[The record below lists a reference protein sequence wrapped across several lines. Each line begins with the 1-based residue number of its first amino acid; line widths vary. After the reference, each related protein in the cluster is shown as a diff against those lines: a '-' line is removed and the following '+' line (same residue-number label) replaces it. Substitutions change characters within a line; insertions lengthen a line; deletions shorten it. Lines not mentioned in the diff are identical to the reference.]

1 MGLLAIN
8 NGFFSH
14 SAPLLPIPGSDQLG
28 GDLGGVDTCL
38 NAPFYI

>member
-1 MGLLAIN
+1 MGLLTIN
-8 NGFFSH
+8 SGFLSH
-14 SAPLLPIPGSDQLG
+14 SAPLLPLGSDQLG